1 MRKDLGSIKVRWIK
15 FSPEDEIGQLGQ
27 WIFNAGRLEFRRS
40 FGDFFG
46 EYPAL
51 ALMHPGNAGRVFA
64 RPADHQ
70 RFLTNSVRS
79 TSPLIAS

>member
-15 FSPEDEIGQLGQ
+15 FSPEDEMRQLGH

-51 ALMHPGNAGRVFA
+51 GPASRAAAPGMRAGFSPGPPIINA
-64 RPADHQ
+64 
-70 RFLTNSVRS
+70 S
-79 TSPLIAS
+79 